1 MYPLDFRGRLAA
13 PFQNPRPSMT
23 QPVPQ
28 QGSPPEP
35 APTIDR
41 ATDRN
46 AILFA
51 AGVWA
56 AELLQWALRSWSN
69 DTLDGV
75 VMALEKVVYNL
86 IAFALTSGI
95 WLILRGRRRYT
106 GWGFVLAATPLIFLA
121 SALNTVLSWG
131 LYYLYNPL
139 PDPIPLSLE
148 WIRAA
153 PQPLSYLW
161 VFLTWAC
168 FVATMVGSAEVR
180 ERERALAESEKAVQ
194 DARLRALRYQVHP
207 HLVFNSLNSIAAL
220 LDAREYGAAQH
231 TLQLLSGF
239 LRNTLAASS
248 ENMVSLHSELESQET
263 YLAIETVRFA
273 DRLQV
278 MFSVDP
284 GVRQALVPTL
294 ILQPLVENAVTH
306 GLGRSLRGA
315 AIEIGARRVGD
326 RLQLWVQDD
335 AMADGPRR
343 PGMGIGLD
351 NIRSRLS
358 TQYGGDATLVAGP
371 TGSGWRSEID
381 MPFEVE
387 VSDSSPVAVTAGLGA
402 PR

>member
-1 MYPLDFRGRLAA
+1 
-13 PFQNPRPSMT
+13 
-23 QPVPQ
+23 
-28 QGSPPEP
+28 
-35 APTIDR
+35 
-41 ATDRN
+41 
-46 AILFA
+46 
-51 AGVWA
+51 
-56 AELLQWALRSWSN
+56 
-69 DTLDGV
+69 
-75 VMALEKVVYNL
+75 MALEKVVYNL

-95 WLILRGRRRYT
+95 WFILRGRRRYT

-284 GVRQALVPTL
+284 EVRQALVPTL

>member
-1 MYPLDFRGRLAA
+1 
-13 PFQNPRPSMT
+13 
-23 QPVPQ
+23 
-28 QGSPPEP
+28 
-35 APTIDR
+35 
-41 ATDRN
+41 
-46 AILFA
+46 
-51 AGVWA
+51 
-56 AELLQWALRSWSN
+56 
-69 DTLDGV
+69 
-75 VMALEKVVYNL
+75 
-86 IAFALTSGI
+86 
-95 WLILRGRRRYT
+95 
-106 GWGFVLAATPLIFLA
+106 
-121 SALNTVLSWG
+121 
-131 LYYLYNPL
+131 
-139 PDPIPLSLE
+139 
-148 WIRAA
+148 
-153 PQPLSYLW
+153 
-161 VFLTWAC
+161 
-168 FVATMVGSAEVR
+168 
-180 ERERALAESEKAVQ
+180 
-194 DARLRALRYQVHP
+194 
-207 HLVFNSLNSIAAL
+207 
-220 LDAREYGAAQH
+220 
-231 TLQLLSGF
+231 
-239 LRNTLAASS
+239 
-248 ENMVSLHSELESQET
+248 MVSLHSELESQET

-284 GVRQALVPTL
+284 EVRQALVPTL

-343 PGMGIGLD
+343 PGLGIGLD